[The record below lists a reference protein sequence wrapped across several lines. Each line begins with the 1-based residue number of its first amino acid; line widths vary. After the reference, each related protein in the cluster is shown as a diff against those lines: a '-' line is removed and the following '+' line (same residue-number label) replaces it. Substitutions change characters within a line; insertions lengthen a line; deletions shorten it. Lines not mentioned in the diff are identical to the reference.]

1 VIEIEDTGRGMSPD
15 ILARAFDPFFT
26 TKEVGGGTGLGLSIC
41 HGIISALSGR
51 IAIESAVGRG
61 TVVRVVLP
69 AAPDLEIAPAQPAS
83 PAAPR
88 SAERLRILVVD
99 DEPLVIEMLARVL
112 RRDHDVVAVSC
123 GQDALDQVSG
133 GGWFDAIVSD
143 VMMPNMT
150 GIELLEALVQL
161 EPLQAKRL
169 IFLSG
174 GVFTPETRA
183 RLDELGTLQ
192 LEKPVSMKELRR
204 AVMSIATSGDG
215 DGAAASMT
223 G

>member
-1 VIEIEDTGRGMSPD
+1 
-15 ILARAFDPFFT
+15 
-26 TKEVGGGTGLGLSIC
+26 
-41 HGIISALSGR
+41 
-51 IAIESAVGRG
+51 
-61 TVVRVVLP
+61 VLP
-69 AAPDLEIAPAQPAS
+69 PAAELEVAPVRPAS
-83 PAAPR
+83 PALPR
-88 SAERLRILVVD
+88 PTQRLRILVVD
-99 DEPLVIEMLARVL
+99 DEPLVIDMLARVL
-112 RRDHDVVAVSC
+112 RRDHEVVAVSC
-123 GQDALDQVSG
+123 GRAALEQISG

-161 EPLQAKRL
+161 DPEQARRL

-192 LEKPVSMKELRR
+192 LEKPISMKELRR
-204 AVMSIATSGDG
+204 AVLAVAT
-215 DGAAASMT
+215 AATANDSAATSMT